1 MCQSYWRQLTG
12 QERKAIY
19 PPYSPLALRADMS
32 SLSSALSQLLL
43 PSRHLWTMMGQ
54 FYRAPWASL
63 QPILPPLYLL
73 NGLKLVGRW
82 EIT

>member
-12 QERKAIY
+12 QVRKAIY

-43 PSRHLWTMMGQ
+43 PSRGRGQ